1 MYTKL
6 SVYIDFTQNL
16 HEIWTIFIMLFFFF
30 FYLTGPL
37 FVAVVLKKRSVN
49 ILQNI
54 SFLCSMEEWKSYRF
68 EM

>member
-1 MYTKL
+1 MDYF
-6 SVYIDFTQNL
+6 Y
-16 HEIWTIFIMLFFFF
+16 HAFF

-54 SFLCSMEEWKSYRF
+54 SFCAQWKNLNHTGLKWHWKNRLA
-68 EM
+68 